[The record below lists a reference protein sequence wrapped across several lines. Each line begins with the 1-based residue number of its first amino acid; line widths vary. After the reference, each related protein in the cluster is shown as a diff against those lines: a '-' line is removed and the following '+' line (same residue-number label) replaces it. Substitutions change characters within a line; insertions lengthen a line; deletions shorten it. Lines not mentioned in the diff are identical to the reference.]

1 MLLLETGRIEAIG
14 MLAGACLGGAGGEE
28 LRRKGGRERE
38 REKKRWSPL
47 GGG

>member
-28 LRRKGGRERE
+28 ERE
-38 REKKRWSPL
+38 REKRDGARLAEDDQRGST
-47 GGG
+47 

>member
-14 MLAGACLGGAGGEE
+14 TYVGGSVFGRGWRGRTE
-28 LRRKGGRERE
+28 KKGRERE